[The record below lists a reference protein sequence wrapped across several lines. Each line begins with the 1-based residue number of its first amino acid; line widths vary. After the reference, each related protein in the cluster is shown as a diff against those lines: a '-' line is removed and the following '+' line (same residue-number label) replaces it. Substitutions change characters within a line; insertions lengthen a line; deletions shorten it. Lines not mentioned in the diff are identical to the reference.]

1 MAFVHGLIDKLL
13 ESPAVSVTEAGE
25 QLLAA
30 LSAGQLGRDAFLNDP
45 LALVGPPYF
54 ASRYLAQVTLRTVK
68 GEYETLEEVVA
79 SLSALIER
87 NPPILEPKRQATAD
101 RVVLPEA
108 KVLDLRYPVKV
119 DGGVWESSIDALV
132 TSGPFRDS
140 EVRIRIRSDQNR
152 TACFLVPHLWIHS
165 AIAAYNLAP
174 LGDGDF
180 AACAETFFVL
190 EPMRQVNATSIARSL
205 HCTKPQ
211 LDQLRRGKGDVTIHT
226 LKGQLV
232 HSLFDRMLE
241 GASNMESAYREVL
254 PGFLVALA
262 SVTDEF
268 FDEDAFRADVLRH
281 IGSLEEFIER
291 NPHLLEHSQLELKR
305 YSATIGIQGRID
317 AVFRAGNRI
326 DILELKTGARI
337 RPEDHA
343 QLFIYRLLLSDL
355 VRRWQRNDGQ
365 DVEVTSRLLSSVDG
379 SFAPLRVTTDFYQ
392 VLDARNKLIAMQYAV
407 GRNAPHIAPR
417 HEGFNEQICGS
428 CPSWTRNRCKEMSD
442 VFGDRPG
449 ASESPELEYFR
460 RFTSLVQ
467 RERWSADQEVAD
479 LLDDSRLEFRVKSFR
494 TICGVRVVPGA
505 EPFTFEYAEN
515 TSDLERGD
523 SVLIHAGRISST
535 STYHGYVREIDT
547 RRMRVSIPLKNLD
560 TSVFE
565 GQDWIVDRFPSDVT
579 AEASHTALYDF
590 LVAPMNGKKAVILG
604 TRAKARDYIGDQMS
618 AGNAPSANALS
629 ANALAENVLAA
640 NALAEN
646 VLSPNVVAGF
656 SRRSLNFTQ
665 QEAIDRAVNCD
676 VFHLIWGPPG
686 TGKTRVIPEIVER
699 INGPVLLGAFTNTA
713 VDKMLVALLD
723 HDPSTRFLRV
733 GRASDSPEVAAKLQG
748 DPAEFFTENLALK
761 YGTVHA
767 VKEALQ
773 RTNLVA
779 ATAHRAST
787 IPYLRSRSF
796 EMAIVDEAGQLTEPL
811 TLGLILRAR
820 RFVLI
825 GDDRQL
831 PPVVRTRGLAH
842 SMFERLKKDSGA
854 ITLLDTQYRMHP
866 QIMDISN
873 RLFYG
878 GRLRAGIT
886 GQERRPPDGLPVV
899 FIPVES
905 GRDGRS
911 NPEEAGVVVDIV
923 RSLTR
928 DFGVAPE
935 SIGVVSPFRAQV
947 VLLRQMLNGAGVA
960 VDTVERFQGG
970 ERDIM
975 ILSFVRSR
983 GTGFV
988 FDDRR
993 LNVAITR
1000 ARRKL
1005 VLVAHPELFQKSR
1018 YAWICTFTETLKTA
1032 GTI

>member
-1 MAFVHGLIDKLL
+1 MASVHALIDKLL

-30 LSAGQLGRDAFLNDP
+30 LSAGQLGRDEFLNDP

-68 GEYETLEEVVA
+68 GEYETLDEVVA
-79 SLSALIER
+79 SLSALVER
-87 NPPILEPKRQATAD
+87 NPPILEPKRRATVD

-108 KVLDLRYPVKV
+108 KVLELRYPVKV
-119 DGGVWESSIDALV
+119 EGEVWESSIDALV

-165 AIAAYNLAP
+165 AIAAYNLVP
-174 LGDGDF
+174 LGEGDF
-180 AACAETFFVL
+180 AACAESFFVL

-205 HCTKPQ
+205 HCSKPQ
-211 LDQLRRGKGDVTIHT
+211 LDQVRRGKGDVTIHT

-232 HSLFDRMLE
+232 HALFDRMLE
-241 GASNMESAYREVL
+241 GAADMESAYREVL
-254 PGFLVALA
+254 PGFLVPLA

-268 FDEDAFRADVLRH
+268 FDEKAFRADVLRH
-281 IGSLEEFIER
+281 IGSLKEFIGR
-291 NPHLLEHSQLELKR
+291 NPHLLEHAQLELKR

-317 AVFRAGNRI
+317 ALFRAGNRL

-355 VRRWQRNDGQ
+355 IRRWQRNDGQ
-365 DVEVTSRLLSSVDG
+365 DVEVTSRLLSSTDG

-392 VLDARNKLIAMQYAV
+392 VLDARNKLIAMQYAL
-407 GRNAPHIAPR
+407 GRNSPHIAPR
-417 HEGFNEQICGS
+417 HEGFNDEICGS
-428 CPSWTRNRCKEMSD
+428 CPSWTRSRCKDMSV

-449 ASESPELEYFR
+449 ASESADLEYFR
-460 RFTSLVQ
+460 RFTRLVQ
-467 RERWSADQEVAD
+467 RERWYADQELAD
-479 LLDDSRLEFRVKSFR
+479 LLDDSRLEFRVKNFR
-494 TICGVRVVPGA
+494 AICGVKIVAAA
-505 EPFTFEYAEN
+505 EPFTFEFREN

-560 TSVFE
+560 ARLFE
-565 GQDWIVDRFPSDVT
+565 GQDWIVDRFPRDVT

-590 LVAPMNGKKAVILG
+590 LVAPMDGKKAVILG
-604 TRAKARDYIGDQMS
+604 TRAKARDYIGDHVS
-618 AGNAPSANALS
+618 PE
-629 ANALAENVLAA
+629 NALAENALFP
-640 NALAEN
+640 NA
-646 VLSPNVVAGF
+646 VAGF
-656 SRRSLNFTQ
+656 SPRSLNLTQ
-665 QEAIDRAVNCD
+665 QDAIDRAANCD

-713 VDKMLVALLD
+713 VDKMLIALLG
-723 HDPSTRFLRV
+723 HDPSIRFLRV

-748 DPAEFFTENLALK
+748 DPAEFFTEDLALK

-773 RTNLVA
+773 RANLVA

-787 IPYLRSRSF
+787 IPFLRSRGF
-796 EMAIVDEAGQLTEPL
+796 EMAVVDEAGQLTEPL

-842 SMFERLKKDSGA
+842 SMFERLKKDTDA

-866 QIMDISN
+866 QIMDVSN

-886 GQERRPPDGLPVV
+886 AHERTPPDGSPVE

-905 GRDGRS
+905 HRDGRS
-911 NPEEAGVVVDIV
+911 NPEEAVVVVDIV

-928 DFGVAPE
+928 DFGVAPG

-947 VLLRQMLNGAGVA
+947 VLLRQMLDGIGVA

-975 ILSFVRSR
+975 ILSFVRSH

-1032 GTI
+1032 GTT

>member
-132 TSGPFRDS
+132 TSGTFRDS

-618 AGNAPSANALS
+618 AGNAPSP
-629 ANALAENVLAA
+629 NALAENVLAA
-640 NALAEN
+640 NALSVNALAEN

-713 VDKMLVALLD
+713 VDKMLIALLD

-796 EMAIVDEAGQLTEPL
+796 EMALVDEAGQLTEPL

-831 PPVVRTRGLAH
+831 PPVVRTRSLAH

-905 GRDGRS
+905 RRDGRS

-947 VLLRQMLNGAGVA
+947 VLLRQMLNGVGVA

>member
-87 NPPILEPKRQATAD
+87 NPPILEPKRQATAA

-132 TSGPFRDS
+132 TSGTFRDS

-174 LGDGDF
+174 LGEGDF

-560 TSVFE
+560 ASVFE

-618 AGNAPSANALS
+618 AGNAPS
-629 ANALAENVLAA
+629 ENV
-640 NALAEN
+640 LAEN

-713 VDKMLVALLD
+713 VDKMLIALLD

-905 GRDGRS
+905 RRDGRS

-947 VLLRQMLNGAGVA
+947 VLLRQMLNGVGVA